1 MYLNRP
7 FGIEETHGM
16 LVLPG
21 VDFRSTSN
29 GKDWTSV
36 FASVQRERPFEGVF
50 GPARDQL
57 LVLHRDGPVEIENIL
72 DRKAG
77 ARTVPAGAIHLVSS
91 GEEFGINLKESVETA
106 HVYVRRAV
114 IEEVAAEI
122 AESDPAKVVINSDII
137 QNPTLRSLIEATAYA
152 LEDDSIASGMFADYL
167 SRAIAAQL
175 IRNHSNA
182 KLKATSGILNVSR
195 VSPAL
200 SEAIAYMSSNID
212 ATINLSDVA
221 DAINRSPSHIARMFR
236 SELGMPP
243 HQFLIKLRIDRARG
257 LLEKSTMS
265 IAEIAYE
272 CGFSH
277 QEHLTRLFRRHLDT
291 TPAAYRRSKRN

>member
-1 MYLNRP
+1 MYMNRP

-16 LVLPG
+16 LNLPG

-50 GPARDQL
+50 GPSRDQL

-72 DRKAG
+72 DRRAG
-77 ARTVPAGAIHLVSS
+77 SRIVPAGSIHLVSS
-91 GEEFGINLKESVETA
+91 GEQFGINLKETVETA
-106 HVYVRRAV
+106 HVYIRRAI
-114 IEEVAAEI
+114 IEEVAAEL
-122 AESDPAKVVINSDII
+122 AESDPTKII
-137 QNPTLRSLIEATAYA
+137 IRSGVMMNATLRSLIEATAFA
-152 LEDDSIASGMFADYL
+152 LEDDSTASGMFVDYL

-182 KLKATSGILNVSR
+182 KLKPVNGFMKVSR

-200 SEAIAYMSSNID
+200 SEVIDFMSSNID
-212 ATINLSDVA
+212 ATINLSDLA
-221 DAINRSPSHIARMFR
+221 GATNRSPSHIARMFR

-243 HQFLIKLRIDRARG
+243 HQFLIKLRIDRARN